1 MRKRQGKAASRAG
14 RQSVPHRVKAKT
26 SVPWL
31 PPSSQAPPPRH
42 GLDTVGSGVANPHRE
57 SGTRCELRQTLERQ
71 QDRRQVLALTGMQRG
86 GNRLGDS
93 VGIRQPLIWKGG
105 GPLFR

>member
-1 MRKRQGKAASRAG
+1 MREVKVLAASRAG
-14 RQSVPHRVKAKT
+14 RLSVPHCVKAKT

-31 PPSSQAPPPRH
+31 PPSPQAQPPRH
-42 GLDTVGSGVANPHRE
+42 GLDTVGSEVANPHRE
-57 SGTRCELRQTLERQ
+57 SGTRCGLRQTLERQ
-71 QDRRQVLALTGMQRG
+71 QDRRRALALVGKERF

-93 VGIRQPLIWKGG
+93 VGVRHPLIWKGG